1 MKLINLML
9 CSKTWSHCT
18 NSTESSHTMD
28 WGLHVELNADT
39 LRICW
44 YSCHASVKALAH
56 LISFCCISLVFKSRW
71 NDGENGKFSLEISFQ
86 FFLFILSLNS
96 IHCVSSCYNPF
107 NLISELMQN
116 WWSHQ
121 DKFYIYMPFAIH
133 NAYITTAI
141 QMYRNL
147 NVFTKNND
155 CL

>member
-1 MKLINLML
+1 MK
-9 CSKTWSHCT
+9 
-18 NSTESSHTMD
+18 
-28 WGLHVELNADT
+28 
-39 LRICW
+39 
-44 YSCHASVKALAH
+44 
-56 LISFCCISLVFKSRW
+56 RW
-71 NDGENGKFSLEISFQ
+71 RKWKIFIREISFQ

-107 NLISELMQN
+107 VYANLISELMQN

-155 CL
+155 CLLHARTVVQYIQKMNRQIKVNNAVTMYIWQNLCLFQRRQPFSREKREKEEK